1 MRVEEMGFAAV
12 DGSPLAGTLCLPPG
26 EGPQPAVL
34 LLVGSGEVD
43 RDSDH
48 AKLRTGVTRVLAEA
62 LGNVG
67 VGSLRY
73 DKRGVGASGGSFL
86 ETGFADARGDAAR
99 ALEALRAHP
108 GVDGDRVVVIGHSE
122 GALHAL
128 SLAAEDPDLAGV
140 CLLAGPAA
148 SGEAALR
155 WQAVRIVATLP
166 APVRLLLR
174 VLRQSPERAQ
184 AKLFAKLRASDAPVL
199 RIQGRRSNA
208 GWLRGF
214 IDHDPAQ
221 EFRRVRVPLLAIT
234 GDLDLQVNPED
245 LERMAALVPHE
256 RVETHRIAQVNHL
269 LRYTE
274 GTGSPTEYRKQLR
287 RQQPLDSR
295 VLDTVA
301 AWVAGRVAEG
311 DVRSG
316 HRTAGDVASGS

>member
-1 MRVEEMGFAAV
+1 MRVEETGFAAV

-26 EGPQPAVL
+26 EGPHPAAL

-48 AKLRTGVTRVLAEA
+48 QKLRTGVTRMLAEG
-62 LGNVG
+62 LEGVG

-86 ETGFADARGDAAR
+86 EASFADTRDDAAR
-99 ALEALRAHP
+99 ALEALRAQP

-128 SLAAEDPDLAGV
+128 SLAAEDRGLAGV
-140 CLLAGPAA
+140 CLLAGPAVT
-148 SGEAALR
+148 GEAALR
-155 WQAVRIVATLP
+155 WQAVRIIATLP

-174 VLRQSPERAQ
+174 VLRHSPERAQ
-184 AKLFAKLRASDAPVL
+184 AKLFAKLRASDVPVL

-214 IDHDPAQ
+214 IDHDPAE
-221 EFRRVRVPLLAIT
+221 EFRRLQVPLLAVT
-234 GDLDLQVNPED
+234 GDLDLQVDPAD

-256 RVETHRIAQVNHL
+256 HVETHRVARVNHL
-269 LRYTE
+269 LRHTD

-287 RQQPLDSR
+287 RQQPLDTR
-295 VLDTVA
+295 VLETVTDWVA
-301 AWVAGRVAEG
+301 ARVASG

-316 HRTAGDVASGS
+316 HGTAGEVASGP